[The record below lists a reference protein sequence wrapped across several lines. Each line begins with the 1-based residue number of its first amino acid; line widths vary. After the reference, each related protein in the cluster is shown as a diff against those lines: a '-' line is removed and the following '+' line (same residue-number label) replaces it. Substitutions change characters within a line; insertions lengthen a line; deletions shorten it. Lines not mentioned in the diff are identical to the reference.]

1 MKSKSTALKKIL
13 PFFSYL
19 FHPIFIPLLGT
30 VLYLLFNESYFTIE
44 QSYLVLFQI
53 LIITIFLPMAFFY
66 LLKTFGKVDSIML
79 SDVNQRKIPLLLQM
93 ALTSVLIT
101 QSITVERF
109 PELFFFFFA
118 GLITTFIAFVLLFFK
133 VKSSIHMIGISALS
147 FFVIGLSIHNQINII
162 YTIATLFFFTGIIAS
177 SRLYMKAHTMTELI
191 LGYII
196 GMVPQIGIW
205 YFWL

>member
-1 MKSKSTALKKIL
+1 
-13 PFFSYL
+13 
-19 FHPIFIPLLGT
+19 
-30 VLYLLFNESYFTIE
+30 
-44 QSYLVLFQI
+44 
-53 LIITIFLPMAFFY
+53 MAFFY

-93 ALTSVLIT
+93 ALTAVLIT

-133 VKSSIHMIGISALS
+133 IKSSIHMIGISALS

-177 SRLYMKAHTMTELI
+177 SRLYMKAHTMTELF
-191 LGYII
+191 LGYVI